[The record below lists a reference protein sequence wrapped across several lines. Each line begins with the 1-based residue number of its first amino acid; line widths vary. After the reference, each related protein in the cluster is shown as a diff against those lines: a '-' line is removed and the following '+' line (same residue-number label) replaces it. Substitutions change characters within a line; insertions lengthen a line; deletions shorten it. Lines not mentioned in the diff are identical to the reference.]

1 MSNFK
6 IKVGGSCVAPI
17 INSVSLNT
25 DGYLVINYSLSTVN
39 LGSPEY
45 QIATDENF
53 NNIVNYKVG
62 FLYAQEEVTFL
73 LASGYSQL
81 FIRARKHCTIQSGG
95 TVPSAWSTVYHWIN
109 TTQQVN
115 APYEFNPV
123 AVVPGNYVAPIL
135 NEPEG
140 GNNYSICM
148 TGNGFTT
155 NVKIDTEFPQVGTQ
169 IFLNDGVTKAIPG
182 NIPTDFAG
190 VAGDCNT
197 SGIRWIRFTSS
208 NPAIA
213 GKVWDVNPNTGIIIG
228 ESTTYSCN

>member
-53 NNIVNYKVG
+53 NNIVNYSVG
-62 FLYAQEEVTFL
+62 FLYTQEEVTSL
-73 LASGYSQL
+73 LASGYSNL
-81 FIRARKHCTIQSGG
+81 YIRARKHCIQENT

-109 TTQQVN
+109 TANQVL

-123 AVVPGNYVAPIL
+123 SVIPASRSTPIDAGNYTICSVE
-135 NEPEG
+135 NEYTKG
-140 GNNYSICM
+140 L
-148 TGNGFTT
+148 
-155 NVKIDTEFPQVGTQ
+155 KIDTPVPQIGTK
-169 IFLNDGVTKAIPG
+169 LYLPDGVTPAIIG
-182 NIPTDFAG
+182 NLSSFDVDGIVDFNSVGIAWVRFIYSAG
-190 VAGDCNT
+190 GSDLYTKIWEV
-197 SGIRWIRFTSS
+197 
-208 NPAIA
+208 NPA
-213 GKVWDVNPNTGIIIG
+213 TGVILAL
-228 ESTTYSCN
+228 STYNCS

>member
-17 INSVSLNT
+17 INLVSLNT

-53 NNIVNYKVG
+53 NNIVNSRVG
-62 FLYAQEEVTFL
+62 FDYTQEAITFL
-73 LASGYSQL
+73 LASGYSNL
-81 FIRARKHCTIQSGG
+81 YIRARKHCLQGST

-123 AVVPGNYVAPIL
+123 VVIPGNYATPVL
-135 NEPEG
+135 NDPQG
-140 GNNYSICM
+140 TNNYSICS
-148 TGNGFTT
+148 TGNAFTA
-155 NVKIDTEFPQVGTQ
+155 NVKIDTKTPQVGTQ
-169 IFLNDGVTKAIPG
+169 IFLKDGVTKAIPG
-182 NIPTDFAG
+182 NIPTDFCG

-208 NPAIA
+208 NPAIT
-213 GKVWDVNPNTGIIIG
+213 GKVWDVNPSTGKIIG
-228 ESTTYSCN
+228 ESTTYNCN

>member
-6 IKVGGSCVAPI
+6 IKVGDSCVAPI

-53 NNIVNYKVG
+53 NNIVNYRVG
-62 FLYAQEEVTFL
+62 FLYTQEEVTFL
-73 LASGYSQL
+73 LASGYSNL
-81 FIRARKHCTIQSGG
+81 YIRARKHCMQENT

-109 TTQQVN
+109 TTQQVP
-115 APYEFNPV
+115 APYSFNPV
-123 AVVPGNYVAPIL
+123 SVVPGNYTTPIL
-135 NEPEG
+135 NEPQG
-140 GNNYSICM
+140 TNNYSICF
-148 TGNGFTT
+148 TGNTFTA

-169 IFLNDGVTKAIPG
+169 IFLSDGVTKAIPG
-182 NIPTDFAG
+182 NIPSTFGG
-190 VAGDCNT
+190 VADDCNV

-208 NPAIA
+208 NPTITN
-213 GKVWDVNPNTGIIIG
+213 KVWDVEPSTGKIIG
-228 ESTTYSCN
+228 ESTTYKCN

>member
-6 IKVGGSCVAPI
+6 IKVGDSCVAPI

-53 NNIVNYKVG
+53 NNIVNYRVG
-62 FLYAQEEVTFL
+62 FLYTQEEVTFL
-73 LASGYSQL
+73 LASGYSNL
-81 FIRARKHCTIQSGG
+81 YIRARKHCMQENT

-109 TTQQVN
+109 TTQQVP
-115 APYEFNPV
+115 APYSFNPV
-123 AVVPGNYVAPIL
+123 SVVPGNYTTPIL
-135 NEPEG
+135 NEPQG
-140 GNNYSICM
+140 TNNYSICF
-148 TGNGFTT
+148 TGNTFTA

-169 IFLNDGVTKAIPG
+169 IFLSDGVTKAIPG
-182 NIPTDFAG
+182 NIPSTFGG
-190 VAGDCNT
+190 VADDCNV

-208 NPAIA
+208 NPAITN
-213 GKVWDVNPNTGIIIG
+213 KVWDVEPSTGKIIG
-228 ESTTYSCN
+228 ESTTYKCN